1 MTGPLWAAGPLPS
14 DHGQLH
20 PNTMNSPDLDLQAS
34 HNADDLADDSGQRDL
49 ARALFTAILYGRS
62 QEVLRVA
69 PQIRSLDSHRD
80 LSFGETPLLFA
91 ARYDLGREALE
102 ALLARSNPLL
112 TNKEGETALMLAA
125 WGQQAHSFASVQL
138 LLPLSDPLAAND
150 GGSTA
155 LHVAIYYA
163 QTKIVSLLLPLSDLQ
178 QRNSFGRSPLDEAR
192 SLIDYPS
199 DSYENIANLI
209 LGEMARREAAEL
221 ASAAASSPPAHA
233 RSPRL

>member
-1 MTGPLWAAGPLPS
+1 MTGPFWAAGPLPS

-49 ARALFTAILYGRS
+49 AQALFTAILYGKS

-69 PQIRSLDSHRD
+69 HQIRSLDSHRD
-80 LSFGETPLLFA
+80 STYGETPLILA
-91 ARYDLGREALE
+91 SRCDLKLDAFE

-112 TNKEGETALMLAA
+112 ANEDGETALMLVA
-125 WGQQAHSFASVQL
+125 WGTEAHSFASVQL
-138 LLPLSDPLAAND
+138 LLPLSDPLAARFD
-150 GGSTA
+150 GATA
-155 LHVAIYYA
+155 LHFAIYA
-163 QTKIVSLLLPLSDLQ
+163 RQPETVALLLPLSDLQ
-178 QRNSFGRSPLDEAR
+178 QRNASGRLPLEEALA
-192 SLIDYPS
+192 SISAPGDAC
-199 DSYENIANLI
+199 ENIANLI
-209 LGEMARREAAEL
+209 RGEMARREAAEL